1 MVPMRLAR
9 IVISETSENQI
20 IVLQEIDGER
30 RFPIVIGIYEA
41 TAIDRNLKEIRAPRP
56 LTHDLLC
63 SVINALD
70 GELERVIVTDLHNN
84 TFYAKLVL
92 TRDGRTIEVD
102 SRPSDA
108 IAIATNLNAPIFV
121 EESVIEKAAQP
132 PSE

>member
-1 MVPMRLAR
+1 MIPMRLAR

-70 GELERVIVTDLHNN
+70 ADLERIIVTDLHNN

-92 TRDGRTIEVD
+92 TRDGKTVEVD

-108 IAIATNLNAPIFV
+108 IAIATNLGAPIFV
-121 EESVIEKAAQP
+121 EEQVIEKVSQSS
-132 PSE
+132 SE